1 MYERFTDR
9 ARKVMQLAN
18 QEAQRFNHEY
28 IGTEHILLGLVKE
41 GSGVAANVLKNLDV
55 DLRKIRLEVEKIVQS
70 GPDMVTMGK
79 LPQTPRAKKVIE
91 YSMEEARNLNH
102 NYVGTEHI
110 LLGLLREQEGVA
122 AQVLMNLGLKLEDV
136 REEVLNLLGH
146 GMETSEGGERAP
158 SSGGGG
164 GGGGKGGKS
173 KTPALDSFG
182 RDLTELARQG
192 KLDPVIGRTNEIER
206 VIQILSRRQKNNP
219 VLLGE
224 AGVGKT
230 AIVEGFAQMVVEN
243 NVPELLRD
251 KRIVVLDLAMMVAG
265 TKYRGQFE
273 ERIKAV
279 MNEVRRAKNT
289 ILFIDELHT
298 LVGAGGAEG
307 AIDASNV
314 LKPALSRGEL
324 QCIGAT
330 TLDEYRKYIE
340 KDGALERRFQT
351 VLVEPPSP
359 DEAVEILR
367 GLRDRYEA
375 HHRVRITDEGLKAAV
390 ELSSRYITGRC
401 LPDKAIDVIDEAGAR
416 IRLKSMVRPP
426 DLKDL
431 EEEIERLNQA
441 KEEAVASQ
449 DFEKAASLRDKADKK
464 KKEKDNLSRD
474 WREKAQESDGLVD
487 EEVIAEVV
495 SKMTGIPLQR
505 LDSVTHVYMQ
515 PEEKRLQLKEDS
527 QDVVVPPEV
536 IEKLKPLLMPAIVQ
550 ERANTLVKDK
560 DVARSQEEIREQSE
574 NKPATGLRAHEL
586 QDKLKELLTRKEYEL
601 YEPKIRRVTMK
612 DGASARLLRM
622 EDDLKKRVI
631 SQTEAIKSIARAVR
645 RSRSGL
651 KNPKR
656 PTGVF
661 VFAGPTGV
669 GKTLLAKSLA
679 AFMFGGQDALIQ
691 IDMSEYMEKHNVS
704 RLIGAPPGY
713 VGYEEGGQLTEKIRR
728 RPYAVV
734 LLDEIEKAHPDV
746 FNMLLQIMEEGHLTD
761 SFGRKVDFK
770 NTVIIM
776 TTNVGASAIHSG
788 DQFGFGKKDEDSSY
802 EKMKERLKHEI
813 EREFKPEFLG
823 RIDDIIVF
831 RQLTRDDLKM
841 IIDIELA
848 KVRERLEEKGLKLV
862 LTDAAKEFIIDKG
875 SDLDFGARPLRRAIE
890 SYVEDP
896 LSEEL
901 LRGGFEGKNLIT
913 LTVVETG
920 DQKHLSFD
928 ATAETEPTDQ
938 ALVGAGAGAETPAGE
953 KS

>member
-28 IGTEHILLGLVKE
+28 IGTEHVLLGLIKE
-41 GSGVAANVLKNLDV
+41 GSGVAANVLKNLDI
-55 DLRKIRLEVEKIVQS
+55 DLRKIRMEVEKLVQS

-146 GMETSEGGERAP
+146 GMEEGGERAGMGGRQTAGA
-158 SSGGGG
+158 GGGG
-164 GGGGKGGKS
+164 GESSPKSGKS

-192 KLDPVIGRTNEIER
+192 KLDPVIGREKEIER
-206 VIQILSRRQKNNP
+206 AIQILCRRTKNNP

-230 AIVEGFAQMVVEN
+230 AIVEGFAQRVVDG
-243 NVPELLRD
+243 NVPELLADR
-251 KRIVVLDLAMMVAG
+251 RIVVLDLAMMVAG

-314 LKPALSRGEL
+314 LKPALARGEI

-340 KDGALERRFQT
+340 KDSALDRRFQIIM
-351 VLVEPPSP
+351 VEPASKA
-359 DEAVEILR
+359 EAVEILK
-367 GLRDRYEA
+367 GLRDRYES
-375 HHRVRITDEGLKAAV
+375 HHRVTISDEALEAAV

-401 LPDKAIDVIDEAGAR
+401 LPDKAIDVVDEAGAR
-416 IRLKSMVRPP
+416 VRLKAMTKPP
-426 DLKDL
+426 DLKEID
-431 EEEIERLNQA
+431 EEVDRLNKE
-441 KEEAVASQ
+441 KEEAVANQ
-449 DFEKAASLRDKADKK
+449 DFEKAAALRDQADKLKK
-464 KKEKDNLSRD
+464 KKQAMTRD
-474 WREKAQESDGLVD
+474 WRDKSREADGVVD
-487 EEVIAEVV
+487 EEVVAEVV
-495 SKMTGIPLQR
+495 SKMTGIPLTR
-505 LDSVTHVYMQ
+505 MST
-515 PEEKRLQLKEDS
+515 ED
-527 QDVVVPPEV
+527 Q
-536 IEKLKPLLMPAIVQ
+536 
-550 ERANTLVKDK
+550 
-560 DVARSQEEIREQSE
+560 
-574 NKPATGLRAHEL
+574 
-586 QDKLKELLTRKEYEL
+586 
-601 YEPKIRRVTMK
+601 
-612 DGASARLLRM
+612 ARLMGM
-622 EDDLKKRVI
+622 EDELHKKVI
-631 SQTEAIKSIARAVR
+631 GQDTAIKSVSKAVR

-651 KNPKR
+651 KDPKR
-656 PTGVF
+656 PIGSF

-669 GKTLLAKSLA
+669 GKTLLAKALA
-679 AFMFGGQDALIQ
+679 QFMFGDADALIQ

-713 VGYEEGGQLTEKIRR
+713 VGFEEGGQLTEKIRR

-746 FNMLLQIMEEGHLTD
+746 FNMLLQVMEEGRLTD
-761 SFGRKVDFK
+761 SFGRNVDFR
-770 NTVIIM
+770 NTILIM
-776 TTNVGASAIHSG
+776 TTNAGAEAIKNESA
-788 DQFGFGKKDEDSSY
+788 FGFQAPDTDASYDSMKVRVNERI
-802 EKMKERLKHEI
+802 EKVFR
-813 EREFKPEFLG
+813 PEFLN
-823 RIDDIIVF
+823 RLDDVIVF
-831 RQLTRDDLKM
+831 HHLTVDNLKQV
-841 IIDIELA
+841 IDIELE
-848 KVRERLEEKGLKLV
+848 KVRERLSERGLKLE
-862 LTDAAKEFIIDKG
+862 LTDEAKKFLIKKG
-875 SDLDFGARPLRRAIE
+875 SDTDFGARPLRRALENFI
-890 SYVEDP
+890 EDP
-896 LSEEL
+896 VSEEL
-901 LRGGFEGKNLIT
+901 LKGEFEGKDTIQVDCKEVAGKKQL
-913 LTVVETG
+913 VFTG
-920 DQKHLSFD
+920 IV
-928 ATAETEPTDQ
+928 TAEPVATGPTDD
-938 ALVGAGAGAETPAGE
+938 
-953 KS
+953 SSSS

>member
-55 DLRKIRLEVEKIVQS
+55 DLRKIRLEVEKLVQS

-122 AQVLMNLGLKLEDV
+122 AQVLMNLGLKLEEV

-146 GMETSEGGERAP
+146 GMEGAEGSDRPGGLP
-158 SSGGGG
+158 SSHGHGEHQRS
-164 GGGGKGGKS
+164 GKS

-182 RDLTELARQG
+182 RDLTELARQS
-192 KLDPVIGRTNEIER
+192 KLDPVIGRDKEIER
-206 VIQILSRRQKNNP
+206 TMQILARRTKNNP

-230 AIVEGFAQMVVEN
+230 AIVEGFAQRVVEG
-243 NVPELLRD
+243 NVPELLMER
-251 KRIVVLDLAMMVAG
+251 RIVVLDLAMMVAG

-314 LKPALSRGEL
+314 LKPALSRGEI

-340 KDGALERRFQT
+340 KDSALDRRFQ
-351 VLVEPPSP
+351 VVMVEPSTKS
-359 DEAVEILR
+359 EAIEILK
-367 GLRDRYEA
+367 GLRDRYES
-375 HHRVRITDEGLKAAV
+375 HHHVRITDDAVGAAV

-416 IRLKSMVRPP
+416 VHLKSMTRPP
-426 DLKDL
+426 DLK
-431 EEEIERLNQA
+431 EIDQEVEKLNKE
-441 KEEAVASQ
+441 KEEAVANQ
-449 DFEKAASLRDKADKK
+449 DFEKAAALRDQADKLKK
-464 KKEKDNLSRD
+464 KKQTVTHQ
-474 WREKAQESDGLVD
+474 WREKSRETDGVVD
-487 EEVIAEVV
+487 EEVIAEVI
-495 SKMTGIPLQR
+495 SKITGVPLTRMTTE
-505 LDSVTHVYMQ
+505 DS
-515 PEEKRLQLKEDS
+515 KRL
-527 QDVVVPPEV
+527 
-536 IEKLKPLLMPAIVQ
+536 M
-550 ERANTLVKDK
+550 
-560 DVARSQEEIREQSE
+560 
-574 NKPATGLRAHEL
+574 
-586 QDKLKELLTRKEYEL
+586 
-601 YEPKIRRVTMK
+601 
-612 DGASARLLRM
+612 RM
-622 EDDLKKRVI
+622 EDDLHKLVV
-631 SQTEAIKSIARAVR
+631 SQHEAIKSISRAVR

-651 KNPKR
+651 KDPKR
-656 PTGVF
+656 PTGCF
-661 VFAGPTGV
+661 IFAGPTGV
-669 GKTLLAKSLA
+669 GKTLLAKALA
-679 AFMFGGQDALIQ
+679 EFMFGDADSLVQ
-691 IDMSEYMEKHNVS
+691 IDMSEYMEKHNIS
-704 RLIGAPPGY
+704 RLVGAPPGY

-746 FNMLLQIMEEGHLTD
+746 FNMLLQVMEEGRLTD
-761 SFGRKVDFK
+761 SFGRNVDFR
-770 NTVIIM
+770 NTILIM
-776 TTNVGASAIHSG
+776 TTNAGADAIKNESA
-788 DQFGFGKKDEDSSY
+788 FGFQKPEDDASY
-802 EKMKERLKHEI
+802 ENMKNRVQEQI
-813 EREFKPEFLG
+813 EKVFRPEFLN
-823 RIDDIIVF
+823 RVDDVIVF
-831 RQLTRDDLKM
+831 RHLTQDDLG
-841 IIDIELA
+841 DVIELELK
-848 KVRERLEEKGLKLV
+848 KVRERLGERGLALV
-862 LTDAAKEFIIDKG
+862 LTDEAKQLLIKKG
-875 SDLDFGARPLRRAIE
+875 SNLDFGARPLRRAIE
-890 SYVEDP
+890 NFVEDP

-901 LRGGFEGKNLIT
+901 LKGEFKGMDTIT
-913 LTVVETG
+913 VEVREVG
-920 DQKHLSFD
+920 DKKQLCFNASK
-928 ATAETEPTDQ
+928 TETPAEPEP
-938 ALVGAGAGAETPAGE
+938 VGAGADA
-953 KS
+953 

>member
-41 GSGVAANVLKNLDV
+41 GSGVAANVLKNLDI

-91 YSMEEARNLNH
+91 YSIEEARNLNH
-102 NYVGTEHI
+102 NYVGTEHL

-146 GMETSEGGERAP
+146 NMDSGE
-158 SSGGGG
+158 SGGGG
-164 GGGGKGGKS
+164 GGGERTASKGGKS

-182 RDLTELARQG
+182 RDLTDLARQG
-192 KLDPVIGRTNEIER
+192 KLDPVIGRQNEIER
-206 VIQILSRRQKNNP
+206 VIQVLSRRTKNNP

-230 AIVEGFAQMVVEN
+230 AIVEGLAQLVVDS

-251 KRIVVLDLAMMVAG
+251 RRIVVLDLAMMVAG

-314 LKPALSRGEL
+314 LKPALARGEI

-340 KDGALERRFQT
+340 KDGALERRFQQII
-351 VLVEPPSP
+351 VNPPSR
-359 DEAVEILR
+359 DETVEILR

-375 HHRVRITDEGLKAAV
+375 HHRVQIKDEALNAAV
-390 ELSSRYITGRC
+390 ELSDRYISGRC
-401 LPDKAIDVIDEAGAR
+401 LPDKAIDVIDESGAR
-416 IRLKSMVRPP
+416 VRLKAMTRPP
-426 DLKDL
+426 DLKELDAQ
-431 EEEIERLNQA
+431 IEQLNQE
-441 KEEAVASQ
+441 KEAAVAEQ
-449 DFEKAASLRDKADKK
+449 DFEKAAHLRDQADKLKK
-464 KKEKDNLSRD
+464 KKEGITRE
-474 WREKAQESDGLVD
+474 WREKSKEIDGIVD

-495 SKMTGIPLQR
+495 SKMTGVPL
-505 LDSVTHVYMQ
+505 
-515 PEEKRLQLKEDS
+515 KRLEDN
-527 QDVVVPPEV
+527 E
-536 IEKLKPLLMPAIVQ
+536 
-550 ERANTLVKDK
+550 T
-560 DVARSQEEIREQSE
+560 
-574 NKPATGLRAHEL
+574 
-586 QDKLKELLTRKEYEL
+586 
-601 YEPKIRRVTMK
+601 
-612 DGASARLLRM
+612 ARLLKM
-622 EDDLKKRVI
+622 EDELHKQVI
-631 SQTEAIKSIARAVR
+631 SQHEAICAIAKAVR
-645 RSRSGL
+645 KSRAGL
-651 KNPKR
+651 KDPKR
-656 PTGVF
+656 PIGSF
-661 VFAGPTGV
+661 IFAGPTGV
-669 GKTLLAKSLA
+669 GKTLLAKRLA
-679 AFMFGGQDALIQ
+679 HFMFGDENALVQ

-713 VGYEEGGQLTEKIRR
+713 IGYEEGGQLTEKIRR
-728 RPYAVV
+728 RPYSVV
-734 LLDEIEKAHPDV
+734 LMDEIEKAHPDV
-746 FNMLLQIMEEGHLTD
+746 WNMLLQIMEEGRLTD
-761 SFGRKVDFK
+761 NVGRTIDFK
-770 NTVIIM
+770 NTILIM
-776 TTNVGASAIHSG
+776 TTNIGAEQITG
-788 DQFGFGKKDEDSSY
+788 KTGFGFGKKDEQTTY
-802 EKMKERLKHEI
+802 EKMKEILKQVMEGTF
-813 EREFKPEFLG
+813 RPEFLN
-823 RIDDIIVF
+823 RVDDIIVF
-831 RQLTRDDLKM
+831 RSLNKDDMKH

-848 KVRERLEEKGLKLV
+848 KVTKRLKEKNLV
-862 LTDAAKEFIIDKG
+862 LTLTEEAKDLVIDKG
-875 SDLDFGARPLRRAIE
+875 YSPEFGARPLRRAIE
-890 SYVEDP
+890 HLLEDP

-901 LRGGFEGKNLIT
+901 LKGTFQGKETIMVKVQEVEGEKKLY
-913 LTVVETG
+913 
-920 DQKHLSFD
+920 FD
-928 ATAETEPTDQ
+928 ATTSPTPPQ
-938 ALVGAGAGAETPAGE
+938 PELVAAGSEN